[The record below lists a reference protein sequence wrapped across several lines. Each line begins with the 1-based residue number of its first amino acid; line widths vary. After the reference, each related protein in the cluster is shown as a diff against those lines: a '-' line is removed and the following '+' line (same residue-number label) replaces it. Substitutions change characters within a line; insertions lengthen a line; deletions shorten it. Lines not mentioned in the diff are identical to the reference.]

1 MSKWLIFTKG
11 KVSMLF
17 SSILIG
23 LDSVFTQD
31 SRGKFMLGKYKEWQ
45 SWPNP
50 CRFIELAGIIW
61 TGSTFLPII
70 KDFGCDFKAIS
81 TKDLEDS

>member
-1 MSKWLIFTKG
+1 
-11 KVSMLF
+11 MLF

-50 CRFIELAGIIW
+50 CRFIELAGII
-61 TGSTFLPII
+61 
-70 KDFGCDFKAIS
+70 
-81 TKDLEDS
+81 